1 MKHFISNLF
10 KPKRKARFVNLLAGV
25 EVAHPIVSAK
35 EMRPEW
41 LTKAAL
47 AWKDQVKNADPHAPH
62 AGGSVIRCPGLIDF
76 FKRGYVV
83 PCPFDFTITTFK
95 DNDNGFAWDCS
106 LGNKIGHD
114 FIQEPPISG
123 HPEQQLAAFM
133 PWREDTLKS
142 VIKVQTFW
150 RYQATDDVI
159 FLILPYY
166 YADHNHFTSVQ
177 GIFDP
182 QQTSSINVQLMWHH
196 KGDTTTLIKAGTPLC
211 QLIPMP
217 REYAIDLSIEIPNEE
232 DIRLARS
239 AKYLLS
245 KDYNKNMKQ
254 WKESTGK
261 LFKWK

>member
-1 MKHFISNLF
+1 MKSFISNLF
-10 KPKRKARFVNLLAGV
+10 KSKRKARFINLIPGV
-25 EVAHPIVSAK
+25 EVAHPIVPAK
-35 EMRPEW
+35 EIKPAW
-41 LTKAAL
+41 LKDAAS
-47 AWKDQVKNADPHAPH
+47 AWREQVKLADPQSPH

-76 FKRGYVV
+76 FKRGYVI

-106 LGNKIGHD
+106 LGNSVGTD
-114 FIQEPPISG
+114 SLREPPISG

-150 RYQATDDVI
+150 RYQSTDDVV
-159 FLILPYY
+159 FLLLPYF
-166 YADHNHFTSVQ
+166 YADHIDFTSVH

-182 QQTSSINVQLMWHH
+182 QQTTSINVQLLWHH
-196 KGDTTTLIKAGTPLC
+196 KGDSTTLVKAGTPLA
-211 QLIPMP
+211 QLIPVP
-217 REYAIDLSIEIPNEE
+217 REFAIDLEIDIPTEE
-232 DIRLARS
+232 DIRKAKA

-245 KDYNKNMKQ
+245 KDYNKNMRA
-254 WKESTGK
+254 WREATGR